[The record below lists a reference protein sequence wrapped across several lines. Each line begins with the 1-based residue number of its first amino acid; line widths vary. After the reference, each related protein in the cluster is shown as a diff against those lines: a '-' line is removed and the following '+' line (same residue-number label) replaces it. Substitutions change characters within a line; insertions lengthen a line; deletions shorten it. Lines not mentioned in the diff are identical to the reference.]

1 MDTQQQA
8 FRQALID
15 MLPAL
20 RRYCR
25 ALTND
30 SHNADDLLQATVE
43 KALGRWQQYQPDTYF
58 ERWMYRLCRNH
69 WIDVMRTRRD
79 TDEFEEDTMSEA
91 NISDTEQQ
99 VMTQLALEKVQAR
112 ISSLSEGLRMV
123 LYLVAV
129 EGRSYQETA
138 DILDIPPGTVM
149 SRLARARAR
158 LADNH

>member
-1 MDTQQQA
+1 
-8 FRQALID
+8 
-15 MLPAL
+15 
-20 RRYCR
+20 
-25 ALTND
+25 
-30 SHNADDLLQATVE
+30 
-43 KALGRWQQYQPDTYF
+43 
-58 ERWMYRLCRNH
+58 
-69 WIDVMRTRRD
+69 
-79 TDEFEEDTMSEA
+79 MSEA